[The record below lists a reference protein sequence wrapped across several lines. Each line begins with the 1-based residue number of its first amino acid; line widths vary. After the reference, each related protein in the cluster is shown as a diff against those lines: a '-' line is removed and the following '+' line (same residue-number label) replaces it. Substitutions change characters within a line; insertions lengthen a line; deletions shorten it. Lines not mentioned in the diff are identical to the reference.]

1 MQTTLF
7 IFFTLF
13 LIVACSHPKTF
24 TRSKPVWLEGLQGW
38 QKGFG
43 IAAFLVALLI
53 LMNPEFLALGLLGDA
68 ALFDALVL
76 ALSLQFQII
85 AFRMLRSLRSAFS
98 NVVSFVIW
106 RARRTYLFVLLF
118 LEPLGHLLSTFRKTT
133 QCVSSRA

>member
-43 IAAFLVALLI
+43 IAAFLLALLI
-53 LMNPEFLALGLLGDA
+53 FMNPEFLALGLLGDA

-76 ALSLQFQII
+76 ALSLQFQTI
-85 AFRMLRSLRSAFS
+85 AFRMLRSIQSAFA
-98 NVVSFVIW
+98 NVISFVIW
-106 RARRTYLFVLLF
+106 RARRTYLFVLFF
-118 LEPLGHLLSTFRKTT
+118 LNPLDDLLSTTRKAMR
-133 QCVSSRA
+133 CISLRA